1 MGFFNRLKEPVF
13 LKESSDAQRQLT
25 ALKALAPQLSP
36 EGQKKIHQDIKCLE
50 YGILGENQIAYELK
64 NSHMPMYILH
74 DIYLEAGDLS
84 AQIDYIVVTRKLCF
98 LIECKNLF
106 GNIEINS
113 KGEFVRTLEIGGR
126 KMKEGIYSPITQN
139 ERHME
144 LLKFIKTETQENRVS
159 RFMVE
164 KYFGDFYKAVV
175 VLANP
180 KTVLNDRYAKKEI
193 KDKVIRGDQ
202 LIAYIKNQYKLS
214 KELESSDEKLKNW
227 AESFL
232 KLHKEVE
239 KDYTQKYQ
247 QFLLPDL
254 EKVTRE
260 DEGKANVENTELC
273 NELKAYRLERSR
285 KEKIKPYF
293 IFNNNQLADLM
304 IQMPLS
310 KKELQEVSGFG
321 PVKVEKYGDD
331 ILNIIKEHMAGTE
344 NSFSK

>member
-1 MGFFNRLKEPVF
+1 MSFFNKMKEPVF

-25 ALKALAPQLSP
+25 VLKALEPQLSQ
-36 EGQKKIHQDIKCLE
+36 EGQKKIRQDIKYLE

-84 AQIDYIVVTRKLCF
+84 AQIDYIVVTRKICF

-113 KGEFVRTLEIGGR
+113 KGEFIRTLEIGGW
-126 KMKEGIYSPITQN
+126 KSKEGIYSPITQN

-144 LLKFIKTETQENRVS
+144 LLKFIKAETRENIVF
-159 RFMVE
+159 RFMTE
-164 KYFGDFYKAVV
+164 RYFGDFYKSVV

-202 LIAYIKNQYKLS
+202 LIAYIKAQYRSS
-214 KELESSDEKLKNW
+214 KELEDSDEKMKNW

-247 QFLLPDL
+247 QFLLPDS
-254 EKVTRE
+254 EKMEE
-260 DEGKANVENTELC
+260 DRRKTTAENTELC
-273 NELKAYRLERSR
+273 DELKAYRLKKSR
-285 KEKIKPYF
+285 EEKIKPYF
-293 IFNNNQLADLM
+293 IFNNNQLADLLAK
-304 IQMPLS
+304 MPAS
-310 KKELQEVSGFG
+310 KQELQTVSGFG
-321 PVKVEKYGDD
+321 PVKAEKYGDD
-331 ILNIIKEHMAGTE
+331 ILNIIRGYTGQ
-344 NSFSK
+344 NP